1 MANENTEYEK
11 LTQEIYQAIC
21 NAEGVK
27 NISVQHN
34 VKVPGKSGCNHQ
46 IDVYWEFE
54 IMGVTHRVAI
64 ECKNYSSE
72 VSVGKVRDFF
82 GVLHDISNV
91 NGIFVTKVGYQS
103 GAVKFANHY
112 GINLK
117 EIRFPTE
124 IDWKGRVKDIVITI
138 TAFFANIKERN
149 IHFDFEWICENTN
162 VKEGDRL
169 VLSGMAD
176 EIKIVDAS
184 GELITTL
191 YDIENELPRD
201 VEVID
206 KTFEKKFN
214 EAFITTP
221 SGDKFK
227 IYGISYL
234 YDVVSESETSISEG
248 DLIARAILKDVGS
261 GAIKFFDQSGNIR
274 DVRDV

>member
-1 MANENTEYEK
+1 
-11 LTQEIYQAIC
+11 
-21 NAEGVK
+21 
-27 NISVQHN
+27 
-34 VKVPGKSGCNHQ
+34 
-46 IDVYWEFE
+46 
-54 IMGVTHRVAI
+54 
-64 ECKNYSSE
+64 
-72 VSVGKVRDFF
+72 
-82 GVLHDISNV
+82 
-91 NGIFVTKVGYQS
+91 
-103 GAVKFANHY
+103 
-112 GINLK
+112 
-117 EIRFPTE
+117 
-124 IDWKGRVKDIVITI
+124 
-138 TAFFANIKERN
+138 
-149 IHFDFEWICENTN
+149 
-162 VKEGDRL
+162 
-169 VLSGMAD
+169 MAD
-176 EIKIVDAS
+176 EIKIVDAN

-201 VEVID
+201 VEIID

>member
-1 MANENTEYEK
+1 MANVNTEYEK
-11 LTQEIYQAIC
+11 LTQEIYQSIC

-34 VKVPGKSGCNHQ
+34 VKALGKSGCNHQ

-54 IMGVTHRVAI
+54 LMGVKHRVAI

-82 GVLHDISNV
+82 GVLHDISNIT
-91 NGIFVTKVGYQS
+91 GIFVTKVGYQS
-103 GAVKFANHY
+103 GAVKFANYY

-117 EIRFPTE
+117 EIRVPTAM
-124 IDWKGRVKDIVITI
+124 DWEGRVKDIILTI
-138 TAFFANIKERN
+138 TAFFAIIKKRD
-149 IHFDFEWICENTN
+149 IQLDFEWIRENTGMR
-162 VKEGDRL
+162 EGDI
-169 VLSGMAD
+169 VDISGMAN
-176 EIKIVDAS
+176 ELKIVNAN

-201 VEVID
+201 VEEID
-206 KTFEKKFN
+206 KIIKREFN
-214 EAFITTP
+214 DAFITTP

-227 IYGISYL
+227 ILGISYL
-234 YDVVSESETSISEG
+234 YDVVSESETSTSEG
-248 DLIARAILKDVGS
+248 DLIARAILKDVDSGS
-261 GAIKFFDQSGNIR
+261 IKFFNQSGNIH